1 MDQVHEMVFDGEVL
15 RPVVRLDLEPNV
27 RYRVV
32 ILPCFEPSVHDEK
45 ASEPGSV
52 WAWLD
57 EMEGTVDGP
66 GDWSAEVDHYLYGT
80 PKRGGADGP

>member
-1 MDQVHEMVFDGEVL
+1 
-15 RPVVRLDLEPNV
+15 
-27 RYRVV
+27 
-32 ILPCFEPSVHDEK
+32 VHDEK